1 LLDALLVVLLV
12 ELLDVLLIAL
22 LVTLLA
28 VAVGSLLKIDESDRV
43 VGVPVVCATSGAEDV
58 DEWADVVVEVA
69 TPVDGADEVAA
80 TDDVERVVELPKSPN
95 ILLLLDVEIAE
106 LVLKAELEVVVAPVF
121 VVVVVVVEL
130 LHPNMP
136 VGFGATD
143 VTAVDADALLVED
156 PIAADSVE
164 DDEVEEVE
172 AGVVVVV
179 VVQVEVEVVVAV
191 VGDDDDDDDGNDD
204 GDDNTAAED
213 VVEADVL
220 ELERLGFT
228 EDSVEELVREVRLEV
243 FDPSELE
250 VLLVLV
256 LLLVLLLVFATED
269 AAVVEDVAEDPN
281 KNGRLGEALDVDDFD
296 DDVEVDDVVLTV
308 LVLVV
313 VLVPV
318 VFEVDVDKRTFDD
331 SAWLRLEVSL
341 SRMPDKL
348 SALSSPEALG
358 SSETCMMAL
367 RILATSLPISS

>member
-1 LLDALLVVLLV
+1 MMMTMKSKY
-12 ELLDVLLIAL
+12 VLLIAL

-220 ELERLGFT
+220 ELERLVP
-228 EDSVEELVREVRLEV
+228 VEEIENR
-243 FDPSELE
+243 SII
-250 VLLVLV
+250 
-256 LLLVLLLVFATED
+256 
-269 AAVVEDVAEDPN
+269 
-281 KNGRLGEALDVDDFD
+281 G
-296 DDVEVDDVVLTV
+296 
-308 LVLVV
+308 
-313 VLVPV
+313 
-318 VFEVDVDKRTFDD
+318 
-331 SAWLRLEVSL
+331 
-341 SRMPDKL
+341 
-348 SALSSPEALG
+348 
-358 SSETCMMAL
+358 
-367 RILATSLPISS
+367 